1 MSRISTLLARMT
13 AAIVLGSVLVL
24 AGCHRGEVKQQ
35 QHLAASMTGEFGVT
49 LQAYKDGQFL
59 LNGAVLS
66 ATDAGSHFAYL
77 RDQGHLPEKVLLTD
91 SDDAKVGKKHL
102 QYLARMSIDYGFRAY
117 FFDKKGRLTE
127 ISPVNTK
134 ARKLEDHKQRAPVSD
149 ENNSRDAS
157 GKPYGSQDP
166 QQQH

>member
-1 MSRISTLLARMT
+1 MSRTSTLLARIT
-13 AAIVLGSVLVL
+13 AAIMLGSVLLL
-24 AGCHRGEVKQQ
+24 AGCHRGQVKQQ
-35 QHLAASMTGEFGVT
+35 QHLAASMKGQFDVT

-59 LNGAVLS
+59 IDGAVLS

-77 RDQGHLPEKVLLTD
+77 RDQGHLPKKVLLID

-117 FFDKKGRLTE
+117 FFDSKGRLTE

-134 ARKLEDHKQRAPVSD
+134 ARKLEDHKQRAPVAAPEPMD
-149 ENNSRDAS
+149 HS
-157 GKPYGSQDP
+157 GGGGYGGGI
-166 QQQH
+166 